1 MENYHPKVSI
11 IIPVYNT
18 EKYLRPCLDSLTKQT
33 LRNIEIICVDDGST
47 DASLQVLY
55 EYESRDHRIRVFTE
69 PHKNAGQARNLG
81 LRQARGEYLYFLDSD
96 DYVDTTLLEKAVSAL
111 DKSQA
116 DIFVFAANYHDMQN
130 NCLYFIPWSFVA
142 ERLPQKS
149 TFSPD
154 DIQQFLFNVFCTWCW
169 NKIFRHSFIEKYNIV
184 FQEIQRTNDMAFVFQ
199 ALASAKTISVLK
211 EPLVYYRINHSNS
224 LQQTNN
230 LTPLAFTTAYIETK
244 RRLQAINK
252 YEKFEQS
259 LLNEILGGTIYN
271 LRSVKT
277 KEAQLQIINW
287 IQTELNNCFKLN
299 QFDQMFFYD
308 ENKFNF
314 EIYTKLC
321 QMPTNSAGRILFC
334 AIEARNIAW
343 AERDRAFAE
352 RNQAFAKRDLAVTER
367 NQAVAEK
374 NLILNSYS
382 YKIGRTITWPFRI
395 RKFFAVLET
404 HK

>member
-81 LRQARGEYLYFLDSD
+81 LKQARGEYLYFLDSD
-96 DYVDTTLLEKAVSAL
+96 DYIDASLLEKAVSTL

-116 DIFVFAANYHDMQN
+116 DIFVFAANYHNMQN
-130 NCLYFIPWSFVA
+130 NCIYFIPWSFVA
-142 ERLPQKS
+142 GRLPQKS

-169 NKIFRHSFIEKYNIV
+169 NKIFRRSFIEKYNIV
-184 FQEIQRTNDMAFVFQ
+184 FQETQRTNDMAFVFQ

-211 EPLVYYRINHSNS
+211 EPLVYYRIKHGNS
-224 LQQTNN
+224 LQQTND

-259 LLNEILGGTIYN
+259 LLNELLGGAIYN

-277 KEAQLQIINW
+277 EEAQLQIINW
-287 IQTELNNCFKLN
+287 IQTELNVFFKLN

-314 EIYTKLC
+314 EIYAKLC

-334 AIEARNIAW
+334 TIEERNISW
-343 AERDRAFAE
+343 AERDQAFAE
-352 RNQAFAKRDLAVTER
+352 RNQAFEKRDQAVTER
-367 NQAVAEK
+367 NQAIAEK

-395 RKFFAVLET
+395 KKFFAVFKT